1 MTPILQHAELIVPS
15 SDEVILATSFTL
27 AIKDRATFD
36 ILVNRHERDEITEA
50 ITDHTYTFPPP
61 FDLLPQFVRPG
72 DRVLDL
78 GAHIGTF
85 SLLAA
90 KLGYE
95 VAAMEASPRNA
106 VLLQAS
112 AQHNHF
118 DNLRV
123 IPAAVSNR
131 TETLEFIQA
140 GPYGLVATPLIDAPV
155 ISVQATSVDAML
167 TDLAWDDVRFIKMD
181 VEGSEVKAIEGMAKL
196 LSRDDAPAILYESN
210 GHTLHYFGETP
221 NSLMAALEGFGY
233 TSYLIEAGQ
242 LIPVR
247 ASEPFFNC
255 TTDCLATK
263 APPTSLPGW
272 QLRPPLT
279 HDERIAHI
287 LEMAAHPHP
296 HVRSYIARTL
306 GDADLTLLLDRR
318 VLMVVQ
324 RIADDPDPD
333 VRANAAWLTTM
344 KGHFV
349 LGVQRLRSWIDRL
362 RAS

>member
-1 MTPILQHAELIVPS
+1 MTPLLQNAELVVPGS
-15 SDEVILATSFTL
+15 EELIPTASYSLAFQDQ
-27 AIKDRATFD
+27 AIFA
-36 ILVNRHERDEITEA
+36 ILVNRDEQDEITAA
-50 ITDHTYTFPPP
+50 IANQTYTFPQP
-61 FDLLPQFVRPG
+61 FELLPLLTRPG

-90 KLGYE
+90 TLGYE

-106 VLLQAS
+106 ILLQAS

-118 DNLRV
+118 GNLRV

-155 ISVQATSVDAML
+155 ITVQATTVDAML
-167 TDLAWDDVRFIKMD
+167 ADLGWESVRFIKMD
-181 VEGSEVKAIEGMAKL
+181 VEGSEVKAIAGMTKL

-221 NSLMAALEGFGY
+221 NSLTAALERFGY
-233 TSYLIEAGQ
+233 TSYLVEAGQ
-242 LIPVR
+242 LIPLR

-263 APPTSLPGW
+263 TPPTSLPGW

-279 HDERIAHI
+279 RDERIAHI

-306 GDADLTLLLDRR
+306 GHADLTLLLDRR
-318 VLMVVQ
+318 VLTTVQ

-333 VRANAAWLTTM
+333 VRGSATWLTTI
-344 KGHFV
+344 KGRFV
-349 LGVQRLRSWIDRL
+349 LGVQQIRSWLKRL